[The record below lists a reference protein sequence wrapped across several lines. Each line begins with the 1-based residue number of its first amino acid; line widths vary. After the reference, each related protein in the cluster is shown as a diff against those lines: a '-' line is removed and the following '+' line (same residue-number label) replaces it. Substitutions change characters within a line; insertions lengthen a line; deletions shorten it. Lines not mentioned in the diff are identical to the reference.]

1 VLTFLD
7 PAVHAAYVAVSA
19 LATALFPISGGA
31 STALAIVVFTVAIK
45 VCLSP
50 LSLLTARAERARAAL
65 TPQLTAV
72 QERFA
77 KDPVRL
83 AAEVR
88 ALYKREGV
96 RPLAGCLP
104 ALLQMPAI
112 SVVYRLFVMD
122 TVAGQP
128 NMLLV
133 ATLFGAPLGSPWPS
147 VVATFGLLSWPS
159 LAMAVLVLLL
169 SVVALV
175 ASRQL
180 RSRVTGDGITGTV
193 MRLMPFSTVV
203 FAAFVPIATAVYL
216 LTSTAW
222 TVGERAALGRYLG

>member
-1 VLTFLD
+1 MLTLLD
-7 PAVHAAYVAVSA
+7 PAVHAAYLAVSS

-65 TPQLTAV
+65 MPQLTAL

-77 KDPVRL
+77 KDPARL

-104 ALLQMPAI
+104 GLLQMPVI

-128 NMLLV
+128 NMLLA
-133 ATLFGAPLGSPWPS
+133 ATLLGAPLGSSWPTI
-147 VVATFGLLSWPS
+147 VVTFGLLSWPT

-169 SVVALV
+169 VGVAAV

-180 RSRVTGDGITGTV
+180 RSRVTGDGITGLV

-222 TVGERAALGRYLG
+222 TVAERAALTRYLG